1 VRAEDVAPAQAWEPR
16 DELPPLPPVSRTGGR
31 SRLYWSE
38 SVGWTSDAAPH
49 MNSDR
54 KQVWQTSVEVVEGEQ
69 PSAFQLA
76 AAAADLA
83 SLVTHWSTDGLL
95 HINADISLNL
105 ARLPLGGEVGLVA
118 MDRAE
123 DNGVA
128 IGAAVVRDRVGILG
142 VSVATS
148 LTGRDRAVDP
158 RSRDTPP
165 VDGR

>member
-1 VRAEDVAPAQAWEPR
+1 
-16 DELPPLPPVSRTGGR
+16 
-31 SRLYWSE
+31 
-38 SVGWTSDAAPH
+38 
-49 MNSDR
+49 
-54 KQVWQTSVEVVEGEQ
+54 VWQTSVEVVEGEQ